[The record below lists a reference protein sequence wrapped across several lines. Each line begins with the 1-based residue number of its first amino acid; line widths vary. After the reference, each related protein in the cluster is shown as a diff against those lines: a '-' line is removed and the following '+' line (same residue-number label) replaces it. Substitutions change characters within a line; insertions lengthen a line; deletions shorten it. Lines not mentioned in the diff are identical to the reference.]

1 MQSFAHLAPARTMDL
16 YSLSRPPP
24 GLNQMLHKR
33 HRVTEL
39 AVAEGVVFGLTE
51 NGVCVAYCL
60 HTARQLCVLNA
71 SASEVVR
78 SLFHNK
84 CNGTLITVSVYASD
98 QFACL
103 RCRATALSRLREGVA
118 TEATPL
124 FTSESLS
131 WPGFVEFDDVN
142 AKILTYSAECV
153 SREVNSGPHALLTSS
168 RHALLT
174 SRLRSLVGAAS
185 PSTRPGVWPSP
196 RGCSTGSHRAQRVR
210 GASRRSRSRRA

>member
-71 SASEVVR
+71 STSEVVR

-153 SREVNSGPHALLTSS
+153 SREVTSGPT
-168 RHALLT
+168 
-174 SRLRSLVGAAS
+174 
-185 PSTRPGVWPSP
+185 PY
-196 RGCSTGSHRAQRVR
+196 
-210 GASRRSRSRRA
+210 